1 MAAERQRA
9 QQIKRLEAC
18 LAKPENRECF
28 DCGALRPRWAS
39 TNLGIFICM
48 RCAGIHRS
56 LGVHISKVKSI
67 NMDLWEEDMIRNCE
81 TIGNGPTGKF
91 KYEANLPAGYTKPK
105 MNTDDREVERQIRL
119 KFESKLYYPR
129 PDQRMPDASSAAQL
143 DTKAASK
150 PPTPPPAVKEQPPEA
165 SAKPAGG
172 SGKVVQAVAVD
183 EPDLFGDFA
192 QARVGQ
198 AAFATGQVKAQ
209 AAATT
214 ATDFFGG
221 GNTSASSAK
230 QDDDPF
236 GDFGSAQPAS
246 APSAPP
252 PPQQQQQRA
261 TNNTDFFSAPA
272 QKPPQPDFFGAAAS
286 APPPQQQQQYHQP
299 PLPPQQPAGGLDFF
313 NQAQQQPPQQY
324 QQPPQQYQQPP
335 QQYQQSP
342 QAHHQY
348 GGGHAG
354 GGGMS
359 SSPQQFQSM
368 YRTQEA
374 PKHAAPP
381 AHDPFAALAT
391 ERPKTPPKGHH
402 GHQSHAAPAPAPVSQ
417 PAAAAPPAKKPA
429 ANLDDIFA

>member
-1 MAAERQRA
+1 MATTTRRQYTRDELKAIEQLVSDDPKKYITRPAPKPDEPRRGRFERPPGYQGRAGRDRDAETFEEGFMYELEQR
-9 QQIKRLEAC
+9 KGTTELGGMPTE
-18 LAKPENRECF
+18 PM
-28 DCGALRPRWAS
+28 ALP
-39 TNLGIFICM
+39 
-48 RCAGIHRS
+48 
-56 LGVHISKVKSI
+56 
-67 NMDLWEEDMIRNCE
+67 
-81 TIGNGPTGKF
+81 
-91 KYEANLPAGYTKPK
+91 
-105 MNTDDREVERQIRL
+105 
-119 KFESKLYYPR
+119 
-129 PDQRMPDASSAAQL
+129 
-143 DTKAASK
+143 TKA
-150 PPTPPPAVKEQPPEA
+150 PEH
-165 SAKPAGG
+165 
-172 SGKVVQAVAVD
+172 
-183 EPDLFGDFA
+183 
-192 QARVGQ
+192 
-198 AAFATGQVKAQ
+198 
-209 AAATT
+209 
-214 ATDFFGG
+214 
-221 GNTSASSAK
+221 
-230 QDDDPF
+230 
-236 GDFGSAQPAS
+236 QPALS
-246 APSAPP
+246 SQPQP

-402 GHQSHAAPAPAPVSQ
+402 GHHSHAAPAPAPVSQ